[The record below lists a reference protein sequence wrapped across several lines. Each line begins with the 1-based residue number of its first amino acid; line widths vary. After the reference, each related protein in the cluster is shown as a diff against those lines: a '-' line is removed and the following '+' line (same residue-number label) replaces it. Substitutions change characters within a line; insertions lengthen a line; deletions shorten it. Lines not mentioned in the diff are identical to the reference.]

1 MTSGETI
8 TFSFELTQPGAALA
22 VFVFEG
28 VENEFEL
35 TNVCNPLGDM
45 LSAMAAMVTNPSQL
59 WEGENTAGFIWYCE
73 SESYNWT
80 LTAKKGGR
88 LEIRITQSC
97 EFFGDDEVEIVKG
110 RAKAWTRIECRKVP
124 RLALGKH
131 CLFGGRGNIPT
142 RPYANPCATAIP
154 DRRLVGR
161 LDLHNDHIT
170 IRERKRIDCDGRYR
184 QYVAV
189 RAERGKLL
197 QKLIGSLKPVQR
209 AIITNAN

>member
-22 VFVFEG
+22 VFVFDG

-110 RAKAWTRIECRKVP
+110 ECDEDLFISKIVGALDVFIKDSGLLNYQQVWQANEFP
-124 RLALGKH
+124 LTYFLILKKHLIDNGKWQESGGGTTLADESALLLG
-131 CLFGGRGNIPT
+131 
-142 RPYANPCATAIP
+142 
-154 DRRLVGR
+154 
-161 LDLHNDHIT
+161 
-170 IRERKRIDCDGRYR
+170 
-184 QYVAV
+184 
-189 RAERGKLL
+189 
-197 QKLIGSLKPVQR
+197 
-209 AIITNAN
+209 